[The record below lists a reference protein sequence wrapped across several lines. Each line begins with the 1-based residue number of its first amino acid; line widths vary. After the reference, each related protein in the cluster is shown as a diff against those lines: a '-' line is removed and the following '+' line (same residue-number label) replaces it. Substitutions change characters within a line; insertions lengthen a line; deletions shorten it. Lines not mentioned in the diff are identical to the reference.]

1 VSTDSGFT
9 IASGTAVALHFAIEL
24 TDGAVVDSNFA
35 RDPAWLRVGDGNLP
49 EGFERLLLGLRAGD
63 ERRFEVSP
71 EQGFGAHQQAN
82 VMTLPKRRFPAEME
96 LTPGLV
102 VTFSD
107 AASGQL
113 PGVVMAVA
121 GDRVTVDFNHP
132 LAGKTLVFAVAI
144 RSVDEAE
151 REAS

>member
-1 VSTDSGFT
+1 MNDGGGVAIGPGS
-9 IASGTAVALHFAIEL
+9 AVTLHFAIEL

-35 RDPAWLRVGDGNLP
+35 RAPAQLVIGDGNLP

-63 ERRFEVSP
+63 ERRFEVP
-71 EQGFGAHQQAN
+71 AAQGFGVHQRAN
-82 VMTLPKRRFPAEME
+82 VMTLPKRRFPAEMA

-102 VTFSD
+102 VTFTD

-144 RSVDEAE
+144 RSVVAE
-151 REAS
+151 RVAS

>member
-1 VSTDSGFT
+1 MSSDGNVSIGPGAT
-9 IASGTAVALHFAIEL
+9 VALHFAIEL
-24 TDGAVVDSNFA
+24 SDGAVVDSNFDRA
-35 RDPAWLRVGDGNLP
+35 PAQLVIGDGNLP

-63 ERRFEVSP
+63 ERRFEVP
-71 EQGFGAHQQAN
+71 AEQGFGAHQRAN
-82 VMTLPKRRFPAEME
+82 VMTLPKRRFPAEMD

-102 VTFSD
+102 VTFTD

-144 RSVDEAE
+144 RAVAAA
-151 REAS
+151 RQVAS

>member
-1 VSTDSGFT
+1 MNDSGSVA
-9 IASGTAVALHFAIEL
+9 IGPGSAVLLHFAIEL
-24 TDGAVVDSNFA
+24 TDGSVVDSNFA
-35 RDPAWLRVGDGNLP
+35 REPAQLVIGDGNLP

-63 ERRFEVSP
+63 ERRFEVP
-71 EQGFGAHQQAN
+71 AAQGFGVHRRAN
-82 VMTLPKRRFPAEME
+82 VMTLPKRRFPAEMA

-102 VTFSD
+102 VTFTD

-144 RSVDEAE
+144 RSVAAAAE
-151 REAS
+151 VAS

>member
-1 VSTDSGFT
+1 MSDGGRVT
-9 IASGTAVALHFAIEL
+9 IGPGSAVLLHFAIEL
-24 TDGAVVDSNFA
+24 TDGAMVDSNFA
-35 RDPAWLRVGDGNLP
+35 RAPAQLVIGDGNLP
-49 EGFERLLLGLRAGD
+49 EGFEHLLLGLRAGD
-63 ERRFEVSP
+63 ERRFEVP
-71 EQGFGAHQQAN
+71 AEQGFGAHQQAN
-82 VMTLPKRRFPAEME
+82 VMTLPKRRFPAEMA

-102 VTFSD
+102 VTFTD

-144 RSVDEAE
+144 RSVAAAE
-151 REAS
+151 PVAS

>member
-1 VSTDSGFT
+1 MSDD
-9 IASGTAVALHFAIEL
+9 VAIGPGATVVVHFAIEL

-35 RDPAWLRVGDGNLP
+35 RAPAQLVIGDGNLP

-63 ERRFEVSP
+63 ERRFEVP
-71 EQGFGAHQQAN
+71 AEQGFGDHKRAN

-96 LTPGLV
+96 LSPGLV
-102 VTFSD
+102 VTFTD

-144 RSVDEAE
+144 RSVAAAE
-151 REAS
+151 QVAS

>member
-1 VSTDSGFT
+1 MSDGGRMT
-9 IASGTAVALHFAIEL
+9 IGPGAAVVLHFAIEL

-35 RDPAWLRVGDGNLP
+35 RAPAQLVIGDGNLP

-63 ERRFEVSP
+63 ERRFEVP
-71 EQGFGAHQQAN
+71 AEQGFGAHQQAT
-82 VMTLPKRRFPAEME
+82 VLTLPNPLFPSARACI
-96 LTPGLV
+96 PGPAG
-102 VTFSD
+102 TFPS
-107 AASGQL
+107 APPGQL

-144 RSVDEAE
+144 RSVAAAE
-151 REAS
+151 PVAS